1 MSRPSTREQFT
12 DYCLRRL
19 GFPVIEI
26 NVAEEQ
32 VDDRIDDALSKYWD
46 YHFDGVEEDYL
57 IVPIT
62 SNDVSNGY
70 ITLEEKVFSVI
81 SILPIG
87 NDSSVGIGAG
97 DLFNAQYQFYMNDF
111 YGSNNIVSSNLEYL
125 SSLKSYLSTAQM
137 TVSPINSFNFNR
149 KTNRLRFNESLSR
162 LKEKSS
168 SIVIKV
174 YKKID
179 ETVFS
184 DVWDDEFLKEYA
196 TALIKKQWGENLKK
210 FGNMNLPGGI
220 TLNGEAIFNE
230 AIADIE
236 RLETKL
242 TIDLQ
247 IPNDFFMG

>member
-1 MSRPSTREQFT
+1 
-12 DYCLRRL
+12 
-19 GFPVIEI
+19 
-26 NVAEEQ
+26 
-32 VDDRIDDALSKYWD
+32 
-46 YHFDGVEEDYL
+46 
-57 IVPIT
+57 
-62 SNDVSNGY
+62 
-70 ITLEEKVFSVI
+70 
-81 SILPIG
+81 
-87 NDSSVGIGAG
+87 
-97 DLFNAQYQFYMNDF
+97 
-111 YGSNNIVSSNLEYL
+111 
-125 SSLKSYLSTAQM
+125 M

-242 TIDLQ
+242 VSDLS
-247 IPNDFFMG
+247 IPPDFFMG

>member
-111 YGSNNIVSSNLEYL
+111 YGSNNIVSSNSVKYKDTKKA
-125 SSLKSYLSTAQM
+125 SNSYD
-137 TVSPINSFNFNR
+137 
-149 KTNRLRFNESLSR
+149 K
-162 LKEKSS
+162 
-168 SIVIKV
+168 IK
-174 YKKID
+174 YN
-179 ETVFS
+179 
-184 DVWDDEFLKEYA
+184 
-196 TALIKKQWGENLKK
+196 LILH
-210 FGNMNLPGGI
+210 
-220 TLNGEAIFNE
+220 
-230 AIADIE
+230 D
-236 RLETKL
+236 
-242 TIDLQ
+242 
-247 IPNDFFMG
+247 

>member
-1 MSRPSTREQFT
+1 MSRPSTREEFT

-46 YHFDGVEEDYL
+46 YHFDGTEEDYL
-57 IVPIT
+57 VVPIT
-62 SNDVSNGY
+62 DTDVTNGY

-87 NDSSVGIGAG
+87 NDVSIGVGAG

-111 YGSNNIVSSNLEYL
+111 YSSQNIVSSNLEYF
-125 SSLKSYLSTAQM
+125 SSLKSYLSTLQM
-137 TVSPINSFNFNR
+137 TISPINSFKFNR
-149 KTNRLRFNESLSR
+149 KTNRLRFNEPISR
-162 LKEKSS
+162 LREKSS
-168 SIVIKV
+168 RVVIKV
-174 YKKID
+174 YKKLD
-179 ETVFS
+179 ETLFS
-184 DVWDDEFLKEYA
+184 DIWDDEFLKEYT

-210 FGNMNLPGGI
+210 FGSMTLPGGI
-220 TLNGEAIFNE
+220 TLNGEAIFAE
-230 AIADIE
+230 AVADIE

-242 TIDLQ
+242 AKDLQ
-247 IPNDFFMG
+247 LPLDFYTG